1 MLILKTLGEE
11 ALNIDSRD
19 EIYNKYLTS
28 DSKQKKFNLITE
40 ETSLPEHIKIMK
52 NLL

>member
-1 MLILKTLGEE
+1 MIILKTLGEE
-11 ALNIDSRD
+11 GLDIDSRD
-19 EIYNKYLTS
+19 KIYNKYLTS
-28 DSKQKKFNLITE
+28 DTKQKRFNLITE